1 MGLLA
6 EVRLAGACEAG
17 LRARLGRARQA
28 QARWREIPVAERVKL
43 IRDFRHLLADET
55 SAVLRA
61 VQQARGVSAAE
72 ILVSEIVPLADAGK
86 FLEDE
91 AEEILATEEPKGRR
105 PFWLA
110 GTELKIRR
118 EPLGVVLI
126 IAPSNYPLFIAGVQV
141 LQALVAGNAVVV
153 KPGRGAGL
161 VMQAMCGLL
170 FKAGLDRELLTVL
183 DDEDEAGVRS
193 AIAEGVDKILLTGS
207 SRTGVAVLEEAA
219 RSLTPAVMELSGC
232 DAAFVLAG
240 ADAALAAK
248 ALAFGLLL
256 NRSRTCMR
264 PHRVLVHKSLR
275 DELVRHLEC
284 ELGRANF
291 SGEMGRLDL
300 KTQRML
306 ADAGARVVMGSPE
319 DPFGFP
325 MVLEGVDPRAELGQ
339 TDGFLPILILYS
351 FGDSEEALRIYDEC
365 PYALGASVFGPEE
378 RAEELAE
385 RIDAGFVT
393 INDVIAPTA
402 DPRLPFAGRK
412 RSGFGTTRGA
422 EGLLELTRVKAV
434 ATRRSNYKHLEERRP
449 EDAEFFAAYLQMAH
463 GAGLRRR
470 FEGAVKLVRLGM
482 KRGKANL

>member
-1 MGLLA
+1 LA
-6 EVRLAGACEAG
+6 
-17 LRARLGRARQA
+17 RARQA

-43 IRDFRHLLADET
+43 IRDFRHLLADE
-55 SAVLRA
+55 SSSVLRA

-91 AEEILATEEPKGRR
+91 AEEILATDEPGGRR
-105 PFWLA
+105 PLWLT

-126 IAPSNYPLFIAGVQV
+126 VGPGNYPLFIAGVQV
-141 LQALVAGNAVVV
+141 LQSLVAGNAVVV
-153 KPGRGAGL
+153 KPGRGTNA

-170 FKAGLDRELLTVL
+170 FKAGLDRELVTVL

-193 AIAEGVDKILLTGS
+193 AMAEGVDKILLTGS
-207 SRTGVAVLEEAA
+207 SLTGVTVLEEAA

-275 DELVRHLEC
+275 DELVKQLEC

-306 ADAGARVVMGSPE
+306 AGALDAGARVVMGSVE

-325 MVLEGVDPRAELGQ
+325 MVLEGVDPRAESGQ

-402 DPRLPFAGRK
+402 DPRLPFSGRK